1 MKKSLQVS
9 RYLPSPKR
17 GTPMGSF
24 DRYYTQAD
32 DEDNRIRGHDDTER
46 REGVLPFRAGSPA
59 APTKVCGAALNLV
72 YQAAEVI
79 KDIESQASNAE
90 KTSYQKLQIAQK
102 RIEELEAELRSAQSC
117 INEARVKLKE
127 SNELAKA
134 EKSRLDEA
142 ERRMCELE
150 MRART
155 AEMQARENANSVLR
169 VEEAIRTQILS
180 KRLPSNTLNK
190 AG

>member
-1 MKKSLQVS
+1 
-9 RYLPSPKR
+9 
-17 GTPMGSF
+17 MGSL
-24 DRYYTQAD
+24 DRYYQFD
-32 DEDNRIRGHDDTER
+32 DVDARVMDHN
-46 REGVLPFRAGSPA
+46 EGEPNDRVLPFRAGSPV
-59 APTKVCGAALNLV
+59 APTKGCGAAMNLV

-79 KDIESQASNAE
+79 KDIENQASEAE
-90 KTSYQKLQIAQK
+90 KAAYQKLQIAQK
-102 RIEELEAELRSAQSC
+102 RIEELETELKSAQLC

-155 AEMQARENANSVLR
+155 AETQARENANSVAR
-169 VEEAIRTQILS
+169 VEEAIRTQILA
-180 KRLPSNTLNK
+180 KRQPANKTTLTR
-190 AG
+190 

>member
-1 MKKSLQVS
+1 
-9 RYLPSPKR
+9 
-17 GTPMGSF
+17 MGSF
-24 DRYYTQAD
+24 DRFYTQAD
-32 DEDNRIRGHDDTER
+32 DEDNRIRGHNDAER
-46 REGVLPFRAGSPA
+46 SEGVLPFRAGSPA
-59 APTKVCGAALNLV
+59 APTKVCTAALSLV

-79 KDIESQASNAE
+79 KDIENQASDAE
-90 KTSYQKLQIAQK
+90 KTSYQKLQIAYK
-102 RIEELEAELRSAQSC
+102 RIEELEAELRSAQLC

-134 EKSRLDEA
+134 DKSRLDEA

-155 AEMQARENANSVLR
+155 AEVQARENANSVMR

-180 KRLPSNTLNK
+180 RHQSSNKLTK
-190 AG
+190 TG

>member
-1 MKKSLQVS
+1 
-9 RYLPSPKR
+9 
-17 GTPMGSF
+17 MGSF
-24 DRYYTQAD
+24 DRFYTQAD
-32 DEDNRIRGHDDTER
+32 DDDSRNAER
-46 REGVLPFRAGSPA
+46 SEGVLPFRAGSPA
-59 APTKVCGAALNLV
+59 APTKVCSAALNLV

-79 KDIESQASNAE
+79 KDIESQASDAE
-90 KTSYQKLQIAQK
+90 KTSYQKLQLAQK
-102 RIEELEAELRSAQSC
+102 RIEELEAELRSAQLC

-180 KRLPSNTLNK
+180 KRLPPSTLTK
-190 AG
+190 TG